1 MVDLPNNMCKNM
13 NMGQSDTA
21 TVKSRM
27 TKSIFKLISI
37 ILVNLFLMLIAFK
50 TGLSITDLI
59 WLYWCE
65 GVIIGLIQ
73 LLKVF
78 TVEST
83 SATVIEYL
91 RSDEPPIGLTICFL
105 CLEVPLHG
113 FFAIW
118 IYRID
123 PTFDYVHGLLM
134 MGGVIIAYEFFYYI
148 RDSRPWR
155 EPDDFK
161 NVIIESGIYL
171 VRFIPVLALY
181 HFMVKTQAG
190 EGNMTLLTV
199 EFMLFKLVS
208 DVISHCIKKYLLK
221 NETS

>member
-1 MVDLPNNMCKNM
+1 
-13 NMGQSDTA
+13 
-21 TVKSRM
+21 
-27 TKSIFKLISI
+27 
-37 ILVNLFLMLIAFK
+37 
-50 TGLSITDLI
+50 
-59 WLYWCE
+59 
-65 GVIIGLIQ
+65 
-73 LLKVF
+73 
-78 TVEST
+78 
-83 SATVIEYL
+83 
-91 RSDEPPIGLTICFL
+91 
-105 CLEVPLHG
+105 
-113 FFAIW
+113 
-118 IYRID
+118 
-123 PTFDYVHGLLM
+123 
-134 MGGVIIAYEFFYYI
+134 MGGVIIAYEIFYYI
-148 RDSRPWR
+148 RDSHPWR